1 MVTLSVL
8 PVSVVVF
15 QVFQLRLV
23 YSLDMPDPM
32 VIFHTVWMLYNN
44 NYYDNYNKHTNRGC
58 YFCFCHKALVA
69 NKQLIHVQTVQLV
82 QSV

>member
-15 QVFQLRLV
+15 QVFQLLLV

-32 VIFHTVWMLYNN
+32 VTFHTVWMLYNN
-44 NYYDNYNKHTNRGC
+44 NYHDDYNKHTNRGC
-58 YFCFCHKALVA
+58 
-69 NKQLIHVQTVQLV
+69 
-82 QSV
+82 